1 MVKKIIKYVITSL
14 TVLFF
19 LLSLIFIFLGI
30 KAVKENKPVSI
41 FGYIFSVVPT
51 ESMKP
56 DINPGDFVL
65 SKKVDFSTLEI
76 GNDIVYYSV
85 EKDIYIVHR
94 IYNQKS
100 DGSFVMFG
108 INNSGIDN
116 ESVDESNYVAKVVKV
131 ISIFNL
137 GDLVINHKGVIF
149 AFIFMIFLSL
159 LVMEGA
165 KIYLT
170 IKEEKLKEEKE
181 IKENEKE
188 KFIVEER
195 NRIKEEILKEIENEK
210 AK

>member
-19 LLSLIFIFLGI
+19 LLSLMFIFLGI

-85 EKDIYIVHR
+85 EKNIYIVHR
-94 IYNQKS
+94 IYNQKT
-100 DGSFVMFG
+100 DGSFVMYG
-108 INNSGIDN
+108 INNPGIDD
-116 ESVDESNYVAKVVKV
+116 ETVDESNYVAKVVEV

-188 KFIVEER
+188 KFIEEER

>member
-1 MVKKIIKYVITSL
+1 MTPITTTKQTRKSLSFIIIPPPLKTKILHNMGRKRKRMVKKIIKYVITSL

-108 INNSGIDN
+108 INNPGIDN
-116 ESVDESNYVAKVVKV
+116 ETVDETKEYPVIPPVYSLAARVV
-131 ISIFNL
+131 SPET
-137 GDLVINHKGVIF
+137 GSP
-149 AFIFMIFLSL
+149 A
-159 LVMEGA
+159 
-165 KIYLT
+165 
-170 IKEEKLKEEKE
+170 
-181 IKENEKE
+181 
-188 KFIVEER
+188 
-195 NRIKEEILKEIENEK
+195 
-210 AK
+210 

>member
-1 MVKKIIKYVITSL
+1 MY
-14 TVLFF
+14 
-19 LLSLIFIFLGI
+19 
-30 KAVKENKPVSI
+30 
-41 FGYIFSVVPT
+41 
-51 ESMKP
+51 
-56 DINPGDFVL
+56 
-65 SKKVDFSTLEI
+65 
-76 GNDIVYYSV
+76 
-85 EKDIYIVHR
+85 
-94 IYNQKS
+94 
-100 DGSFVMFG
+100 G
-108 INNSGIDN
+108 INNPGIDD
-116 ESVDESNYVAKVVKV
+116 ETVDESNYVAKVVKV

-137 GDLVINHKGVIF
+137 GDLVINHKGIIF

>member
-41 FGYIFSVVPT
+41 FGYIFSVV
-51 ESMKP
+51 P

-116 ESVDESNYVAKVVKV
+116 ETVDESNYVAKVVKV

-188 KFIVEER
+188 KFIEEER

>member
-85 EKDIYIVHR
+85 EKNIYIVHR
-94 IYNQKS
+94 IYNQKT
-100 DGSFVMFG
+100 DGSFVMYG
-108 INNSGIDN
+108 INNPGIDD
-116 ESVDESNYVAKVVKV
+116 ETVDESNYVAKVVEV

-188 KFIVEER
+188 KFIEEER